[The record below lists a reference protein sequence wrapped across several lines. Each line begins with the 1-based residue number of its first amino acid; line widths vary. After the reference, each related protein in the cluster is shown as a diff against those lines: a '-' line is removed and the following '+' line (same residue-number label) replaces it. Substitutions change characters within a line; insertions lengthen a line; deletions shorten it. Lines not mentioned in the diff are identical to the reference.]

1 MTEREETEFKDVLLI
16 MIKRSVVWYREQD
29 FSHMN
34 DDVRPA
40 LQSIFSPGYGYDPSA
55 SAQIGINMMM
65 IGQVW
70 QDERFTAFADR
81 AARTSCNRKT
91 MGKLPEKNA
100 LRQLLDEVSE
110 VLREPGFYATE

>member
-1 MTEREETEFKDVLLI
+1 MTEHEEAEFRDVLLI

-40 LQSIFSPGYGYDPSA
+40 LESIFSPGYGYAPSA
-55 SAQIGINMMM
+55 SVQIGINMMM

-70 QDERFTAFADR
+70 SDNRFTAFAAR
-81 AARTSCNRKT
+81 AAQTSCIGKT
-91 MGKLPEKNA
+91 VGKLCGKVA

-110 VLREPGFYATE
+110 VLKEPVFYDIV

>member
-1 MTEREETEFKDVLLI
+1 MTDNEEAEFKDVLLI
-16 MIKRSVVWYREQD
+16 MIKRSVDWYREQD

-40 LQSIFSPGYGYDPSA
+40 LESIFSPGDGYDPSA

>member
-1 MTEREETEFKDVLLI
+1 MTDNEEPEFKDVLLI
-16 MIKRSVVWYREQD
+16 MIKRSVAWYREQD

-40 LQSIFSPGYGYDPSA
+40 LESIFSPGCGYDPSA

-70 QDERFTAFADR
+70 QDERFMAFADR
-81 AARTSCNRKT
+81 AARMSCDRKT
-91 MGKLPEKNA
+91 MGKLPGKMA

-110 VLREPGFYATE
+110 LLKESKFYTNE

>member
-1 MTEREETEFKDVLLI
+1 MTDNEEAEFKDVLLI
-16 MIKRSVVWYREQD
+16 MIKRSVAWYREQD

-40 LQSIFSPGYGYDPSA
+40 LESIFSPGYGYDPSA

-70 QDERFTAFADR
+70 QDKRFTVFANR
-81 AARTSCNRKT
+81 AARTSYDRKT
-91 MGKLPEKNA
+91 MGKLPGKMA

-110 VLREPGFYATE
+110 VLREPGFYTTE

>member
-1 MTEREETEFKDVLLI
+1 MTDNEEAEFKDVLLI
-16 MIKRSVVWYREQD
+16 MIKRSVAWYREQD

-40 LQSIFSPGYGYDPSA
+40 LESIFSPGHRYDPSA
-55 SAQIGINMMM
+55 SAQISINMMM

-70 QDERFTAFADR
+70 QDERFTVFADR
-81 AARTSCNRKT
+81 STRTSYDRKT
-91 MGKLPEKNA
+91 MGKLPGKMA

-110 VLREPGFYATE
+110 VLREPGFYTTK